1 MTTNPFLIQL
11 GVTEVYSST
20 PVDRTQPIAAP
31 QTSSPVAT
39 KTSSATPPCQGPLF
53 SVTSLEDLRKAIET
67 FEGCALK
74 KTALNLVFSDG
85 NPKASVMLVGE
96 APGADEDRQGKP
108 FVGMSGQLLT
118 KAFQCAGLERD
129 QDLYISNTIF
139 WRPPGNRQPT
149 SQELEACLPFT
160 QRHIELI
167 NPKVLILVGGTAV
180 KALLKTTEGITK
192 LRGKWHDYIS
202 PGLSAPI
209 PTMAIYHPAYLL
221 RSPGRKK
228 EVWMD
233 LLKIKEILQ

>member
-1 MTTNPFLIQL
+1 MKHHFLTQIGL
-11 GVTEVYSST
+11 TEAYSPT
-20 PVDRTQPIAAP
+20 PIDRTQPIVEAV
-31 QTSSPVAT
+31 TNLS
-39 KTSSATPPCQGPLF
+39 TPPEGPL
-53 SVTSLEDLRKAIET
+53 SSIKSLEDLKKALES

-149 SQELEACLPFT
+149 SQELEVCLPFT
-160 QRHIELI
+160 QRHIELV
-167 NPKVLILVGGTAV
+167 NPKILILVGGTAV

-192 LRGKWHDYIS
+192 LRGKWHSYAT
-202 PGLSAPI
+202 PGLAGPI

-228 EVWMD
+228 DVWMD
-233 LLKIKEILQ
+233 LLKIKEIIK

>member
-1 MTTNPFLIQL
+1 MSLNRFLVDHEI
-11 GVTEVYSST
+11 TELLSETSI
-20 PVDRTQPIAAP
+20 DR
-31 QTSSPVAT
+31 TSSPALET
-39 KTSSATPPCQGPLF
+39 F
-53 SVTSLEDLRKAIET
+53 SFAQDGGSLTYNTLEELRQALEL
-67 FEGCALK
+67 FEGCSLK

-85 NPKASVMLVGE
+85 NPQAKIMLIGE

-118 KAFQCAGLERD
+118 KAFECAGFERD
-129 QDLYISNTIF
+129 KHLYISNTIF

-149 SQELEACLPFT
+149 QQELEACFPFT

-180 KALLKTTEGITK
+180 KALLKTNEGITK
-192 LRGKWHDYIS
+192 LHGKWLQYTS
-202 PGLSAPI
+202 PGLAQPI

-228 EVWMD
+228 ELWMD
-233 LLKIKEILQ
+233 LLKIKEALK